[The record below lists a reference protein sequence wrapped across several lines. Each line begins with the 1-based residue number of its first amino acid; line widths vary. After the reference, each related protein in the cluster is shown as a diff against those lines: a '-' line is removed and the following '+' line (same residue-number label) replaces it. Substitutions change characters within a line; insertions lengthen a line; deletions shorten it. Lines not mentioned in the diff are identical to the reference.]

1 MRSSGKMFRQ
11 NLHILKFHIDM
22 LKPSSQ
28 YDADVDVDA
37 DDDAGR

>member
-1 MRSSGKMFRQ
+1 MMTQTDWWDLTEFIIVALLR
-11 NLHILKFHIDM
+11 
-22 LKPSSQ
+22 PSSQ